1 MYLSRGRLT
10 DIFVLLT
17 LKIFPTRTNGVGP
30 KKHEPKE
37 YNSCYSNKVLHI
49 YLVRTEHI
57 LTLRPG
63 RIEDADKVGR
73 IIFEAFSTIAE
84 KHSFPS
90 DFPSVNIGISV
101 ASSFLSDSRF
111 YSVVAEDMTSGEDK
125 SVIVGSNFLD
135 ERSNM
140 VAGVGPLTIDPK
152 YQNKGTGR
160 QLMINVIQRAQNKNI
175 QAIRLLQ
182 ASYHNRSLALYAS
195 LGFEAREPI
204 SNMQGKPI
212 REVIPGRCVRTAAQ
226 SDVESCNAIC
236 RAVHGHDRSGELE
249 DSIKQGNAKVVLHG
263 DKITGYTTGLAY
275 FNHSVGLTNDDLK
288 ALICSESG
296 DDSYGGPGILIPTR
310 NTHLF
315 HWCLDKGLRLVQ
327 QLILMTMGLY
337 NEPTGS
343 YMPSILY

>member
-1 MYLSRGRLT
+1 M
-10 DIFVLLT
+10 
-17 LKIFPTRTNGVGP
+17 
-30 KKHEPKE
+30 
-37 YNSCYSNKVLHI
+37 
-49 YLVRTEHI
+49 LVQTEHA
-57 LTLRPG
+57 LRLRPG
-63 RIEDADKVGR
+63 RIEDADEVGR
-73 IIFEAFSTIAE
+73 IIFEAFSAIAE

-90 DFPSVNIGISV
+90 DFPSVDIGRHT

-111 YSVVAEDMTSGEDK
+111 YSIVAEDTTTTTTDGSEGK

-135 ERSNM
+135 ERSKI

-160 QLMINVIQRAQNKNI
+160 QLMINVIERAKNNNFS
-175 QAIRLLQ
+175 AIRLLQ

-212 REVIPGRCVRTAAQ
+212 REIIPGRSVRVTNE

-236 RAVHGHDRSGELE
+236 KAVHGHDRSWELN
-249 DSIKQGNAKVVLHG
+249 DSIKQGTAKVVLHG
-263 DKITGYTTGLAY
+263 GKITGYTTGLAY

-288 ALICSESG
+288 ALICSPTDE

-310 NTHLF
+310 NTALF
-315 HWCLDKGLRLVQ
+315 RWCLDNGLRLVQ
-327 QLILMTMGLY
+327 QLILMTIGMY
-337 NEPTGS
+337 NEPAGA

>member
-1 MYLSRGRLT
+1 M
-10 DIFVLLT
+10 
-17 LKIFPTRTNGVGP
+17 
-30 KKHEPKE
+30 
-37 YNSCYSNKVLHI
+37 
-49 YLVRTEHI
+49 LVQTEHA
-57 LTLRPG
+57 LRLRPG
-63 RIEDADKVGR
+63 RIEDADEVGR
-73 IIFEAFSTIAE
+73 IIFEAFSAIAE

-90 DFPSVNIGISV
+90 DFPSVDIGRHT

-111 YSVVAEDMTSGEDK
+111 YSIVAEDTTTTTTNGGEGK

-135 ERSNM
+135 ERSKI

-160 QLMINVIQRAQNKNI
+160 QLMINVIERAKNNNFS
-175 QAIRLLQ
+175 AIRLLQ

-212 REVIPGRCVRTAAQ
+212 REIIPGRSVRVTNE

-236 RAVHGHDRSGELE
+236 KAVHGHDRSWELN
-249 DSIKQGNAKVVLHG
+249 DSIKQGTAKVVLHG
-263 DKITGYTTGLAY
+263 GKITGYTTGLAY

-288 ALICSESG
+288 ALICSPTDE

-310 NTHLF
+310 NTALF
-315 HWCLDKGLRLVQ
+315 RWCLDNGLRLVQ
-327 QLILMTMGLY
+327 QLILMTIGMY
-337 NEPTGS
+337 NEPAGA